1 MDTGSL
7 VVDIVLL
14 LMIAKLLELP
24 LRKQHLHPI
33 AGHVI
38 AGLVLGPYVLGWIKP
53 TSELLGIA
61 YLGLL
66 LLMFYTGIT
75 TDFRE
80 LRRRNVEVIVMGG
93 MGVLATFILI
103 YIVLSLMG
111 ITGLPAVFV
120 AAALSNTATET
131 VAGIVARKGDA
142 KTKSLLV
149 GASFVDDVMAVFI
162 IGILAGLGT
171 TGTIQLWD
179 ILLLSCKTLLFLFL
193 VFYISNLL
201 VTRFTSFYRF
211 ISQDY
216 FWFATTSILLA
227 LGLAVLAKFSGLSEL
242 IGSYLAGVLISRGRE
257 YHDPMLR
264 TRIAISEFIGDF
276 TVVLDVIFI
285 PLFFTYIGLSYAPMM
300 VDPIYFLVLLSL
312 AILGKFIGTTP
323 IAYYALRDK
332 RKSIAIGL
340 AMSGRGALE
349 TALLKLGLDYGIIN
363 SLLFNT
369 AITVSITTTIV
380 APLLYSLAYKK

>member
-33 AGHVI
+33 AGHVV

-53 TSELLGIA
+53 TRELLGIA

-103 YIVLSLMG
+103 YIVLSLLG

-193 VFYISNLL
+193 VFYIGNLL

-242 IGSYLAGVLISRGRE
+242 IGSYLAGILISRGRE

>member
-1 MDTGSL
+1 
-7 VVDIVLL
+7 
-14 LMIAKLLELP
+14 MIAKVLELP

-38 AGLVLGPYVLGWIKP
+38 AGLILGPYVLGLIKP
-53 TSELLGIA
+53 AKELLGVA

-66 LLMFYTGIT
+66 LLMFYTGLT
-75 TDFRE
+75 TDFKE
-80 LRRRNVEVIVMGG
+80 LRKRNIEVIVMGG
-93 MGVLATFILI
+93 MGVLVTFTLI
-103 YIVLSLMG
+103 YVALLLMG
-111 ITGLPAVFV
+111 ITGLSAVFIS
-120 AAALSNTATET
+120 AALSNTATET

-142 KTKSLLV
+142 KTKSLLI

-171 TGTIQLWD
+171 SGTIQLWD
-179 ILLLSCKTLLFLFL
+179 MLLLSAKTLLFLFL
-193 VFYISNLL
+193 VFYVSRLL
-201 VTRFTSFYRF
+201 VTRFTGFYKF

-216 FWFATTSILLA
+216 FWFATASILLA
-227 LGLAVLAKFSGLSEL
+227 FGLAVLAKLSGLSEL
-242 IGSYLAGVLISRGRE
+242 IGSYLAGILISRGRE

-276 TVVLDVIFI
+276 TVILDVIFI
-285 PLFFTYIGLSYAPMM
+285 PLFFTYIGLSYAPTM
-300 VDPIYFLVLLSL
+300 VDPLYFAVLLVL
-312 AILGKFIGTTP
+312 AIIGKFLGTTP

-340 AMSGRGALE
+340 GMSGRGALE

-363 SLLFNT
+363 SVLFNT

-380 APLLYSLAYKK
+380 APLLFSIAYKE

>member
-1 MDTGSL
+1 VDTGSL

-93 MGVLATFILI
+93 MGVLATFTLI

-131 VAGIVARKGDA
+131 VAGIVARKGDT

-193 VFYISNLL
+193 VFYISHLL

-216 FWFATTSILLA
+216 FWFATASVLLA

-242 IGSYLAGVLISRGRE
+242 IGSYLAGILISRGRE

-300 VDPIYFLVLLSL
+300 VDPIYFFVLLSL

>member
-1 MDTGSL
+1 MDTGNL

-33 AGHVI
+33 AGHVV

-93 MGVLATFILI
+93 MGVLATFTLI

-162 IGILAGLGT
+162 IGILAGLGA

-193 VFYISNLL
+193 VFYISRLL

-216 FWFATTSILLA
+216 FWFATASILLA
-227 LGLAVLAKFSGLSEL
+227 LGLAVLAKSSGLSEL

-300 VDPIYFLVLLSL
+300 VDPLFFIILLSL
-312 AILGKFIGTTP
+312 AIVGKFIGTTP

-369 AITVSITTTIV
+369 AMTVSITTTIV